1 MNDNMIY
8 IVQVNIDA
16 VFIDEYP
23 FLFSLQIIELDISL
37 N

>member
-1 MNDNMIY
+1 MIY

-23 FLFSLQIIELDISL
+23 FLFSLQIIELDDIS
-37 N
+37 